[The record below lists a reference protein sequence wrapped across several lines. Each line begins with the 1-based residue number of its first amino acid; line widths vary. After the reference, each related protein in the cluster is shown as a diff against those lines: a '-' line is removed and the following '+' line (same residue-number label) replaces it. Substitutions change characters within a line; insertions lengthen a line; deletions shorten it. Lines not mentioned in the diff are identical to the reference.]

1 VNFFDD
7 RYAFP
12 CIASGAARGYD
23 ETLFG
28 DIRPE
33 TRNTIMRKTVVAALL
48 LAALPAA
55 ALAADDH
62 MAVQPNA
69 LKWGP
74 PPPGLPAGAQVA
86 VVSGNPGSDG
96 PYVVRARLPAG
107 YKIPPHTHPTDENVT
122 VLSGAFHVGM
132 GDKFDTKK
140 GETLRAGGFFNAQ
153 KGMQHYG
160 WTTSPTVIQVHGMGP
175 FTINYVNPADD
186 PRNNPKTSEKKTS
199 EKK

>member
-1 VNFFDD
+1 
-7 RYAFP
+7 
-12 CIASGAARGYD
+12 
-23 ETLFG
+23 
-28 DIRPE
+28 
-33 TRNTIMRKTVVAALL
+33 MRKTVVAALL

-62 MAVQPNA
+62 MAVQPSA

-74 PPPGLPAGAQVA
+74 PPPGMPAGAQVA

-122 VLSGAFHVGM
+122 VLSGNFHIGM
-132 GDKFDTKK
+132 GDKFDARKV
-140 GETLRAGGFFNAQ
+140 ETVRAGGFFNAQ

-186 PRNNPKTSEKKTS
+186 PRNNPKTSEKK
-199 EKK
+199 

>member
-1 VNFFDD
+1 
-7 RYAFP
+7 
-12 CIASGAARGYD
+12 
-23 ETLFG
+23 
-28 DIRPE
+28 
-33 TRNTIMRKTVVAALL
+33 MRKTVVAALL

-122 VLSGAFHVGM
+122 VLSGNFHVAM

-140 GETLRAGGFFNAQ
+140 GETLRAGGFVNAQ
-153 KGMQHYG
+153 KAMQHYG

-186 PRNNPKTSEKKTS
+186 PRNAKTSVKQ
-199 EKK
+199 

>member
-1 VNFFDD
+1 
-7 RYAFP
+7 
-12 CIASGAARGYD
+12 
-23 ETLFG
+23 
-28 DIRPE
+28 
-33 TRNTIMRKTVVAALL
+33 MRKTVVAALL
-48 LAALPAA
+48 LAALPAV

-86 VVSGNPGSDG
+86 VVSGNPGGDG

-122 VLSGAFHVGM
+122 VLSGNFHIAM

-140 GETLRAGGFFNAQ
+140 GETLRAGGFRQRPKSHAALWLDDQ
-153 KGMQHYG
+153 
-160 WTTSPTVIQVHGMGP
+160 PHGHSDPWHGP
-175 FTINYVNPADD
+175 VCDQLCQPG
-186 PRNNPKTSEKKTS
+186 R
-199 EKK
+199 